1 MGIKMDNHF
10 DIPDFIKESC
20 EKLNAAGFKAYVV
33 GGALRDMIL
42 GRKNPDYDIATG
54 ALPREIASVFPDA
67 IPYGNF
73 GTMLVLGEKRD
84 RPMDSVDQ
92 GLQGHKCLMPGHK
105 CHAGDFIKIE
115 ITPFRDDAPG
125 RKPEYSF
132 GGTIYTDLARRD
144 FTINSMAYDP
154 VSGEFTDPYGGRND
168 LEAGIIRCTG
178 STQRIW
184 EDPLR
189 AMRAA
194 RFQAQLGF
202 SIEPSTLYA
211 LKARAPELAFISR
224 ERIRDELSKLI
235 TGDHAFDGLVTLVM
249 TGLMDYVI
257 PELMGG
263 MGMMHF
269 NKPVDVLEHNLIACK
284 VIRNTLPLRL
294 AALLH
299 DVAKPQTAVHGE
311 KGLEFPK
318 HHIGSAQLAEKI
330 LENLRFDNKT
340 IKKAVLLI
348 KHHMFHYTPDSP
360 ISDARRL
367 ISKVGWEN
375 IYDLIDLRMADR
387 IASGFEKAVGK
398 GLRKLLGDLEV
409 LKQEHSDYQ
418 IKDLDIDGTDIIREL
433 GIPRGKKIGCILNYL
448 MEQVIEDPNVNKK
461 ETLLQITRKNLLDF

>member
-1 MGIKMDNHF
+1 MDNYF
-10 DIPDFIKESC
+10 KLPSFIKDIC

-42 GRKNPDYDIATG
+42 GRKNFDFDITTD
-54 ALPREIASVFPDA
+54 ALPQDIISVFPDA

-73 GTMLVLGEKRD
+73 GTMLVLREKRD
-84 RPMDSVDQ
+84 RLIDSGNQ
-92 GLQGHKCLMPGHK
+92 ELQDHRSLEPGHK
-105 CHAGDFIKIE
+105 SHAGDFIKIE

-125 RKPEYSF
+125 RKPDYRF

-154 VSGEFTDPYGGRND
+154 VSGEFIDPYGGQKD

-178 STQRIW
+178 STKRIW

-211 LKARAPELAFISR
+211 LKARAPELAYISR

-235 TGDHAFDGLVTLVM
+235 TGDHAFDGLVTLVI

-257 PELMGG
+257 PELMDG

-269 NKPVDVLEHNLIACK
+269 NKPVDVLEHNLIACRI
-284 VIRNTLPLRL
+284 IRNTLPLRL

-318 HHIGSAQLAEKI
+318 HHISSAQLAEKI
-330 LENLRFDNKT
+330 LENLHFDNKT
-340 IKKAVLLI
+340 IKKVVLLI
-348 KHHMFHYTPDSP
+348 RHHMFHYTPDSP

-367 ISKVGWEN
+367 ISKVGWES
-375 IYDLIDLRMADR
+375 IYDLIDLRVADR

-398 GLRKLLGDLEV
+398 GLRKLLNDLEV

-418 IKDLDIDGTDIIREL
+418 IKDLDINGTDIIREL
-433 GIPRGKKIGCILNYL
+433 GIPPGKKVGGILKYL
-448 MEQVIEDPNVNKK
+448 LEQVIENPNINKK
-461 ETLLQITRKNLLDF
+461 ETLLQIARNNLLDF